1 MSDLDDDLLALA
13 GAGTDESDADFD
25 DVPLKRVADSEG
37 SAPKRAR
44 TGDSEDSNEAEDDGG
59 DAADDQ
65 YEEEEVELKNPY
77 PLEGKYI
84 DEEDRE
90 NLLEMDEVQREQ
102 ILFDRSL
109 EMERYTEKKYLQQRM
124 KQQKQQS
131 AGAGDKK
138 ATRSSNR
145 TKQTVGNKSS
155 KLDKLSEL
163 RKQREQKTRR
173 QTGGDDYEDEDDEDD
188 DEPDEEDEEDAYGYE
203 EEVVWG
209 STNKSKYKPRSYE
222 RATIEDIKKIQVGR
236 SLLAKHCFYSNFSD
250 VVVDTFGKINLG
262 MDKRTRKPIYRMVQI
277 VDVKSV
283 PEKPYNLPSTKCDIY
298 LTVSQNRSQ
307 KKDFP
312 ISIFSDGDISLE
324 EFERY
329 LKELSK
335 TDDDLPYQF
344 DVEEKHEQ
352 LQSFLNKGLS
362 DKDVND
368 MIEKKQKLQG
378 TMRSFDAVF
387 QKTKLM
393 DELKIAKQRNEPEK
407 VKQLTEKIKLIEN
420 MLLSNAA
427 QNETSGMSKVNERN
441 RKLNQ
446 TNVRKAELKNI
457 SELKK
462 ALEAKEDTGGDPF
475 SRLKTVTRMFYQ
487 DLVNQENEKA
497 LEDAKRNYENKMAE
511 KSKSESKIASSTYRV
526 LGYMDKLIGEIE
538 IDLDLDI

>member
-25 DVPLKRVADSEG
+25 DVPLKRVADSER

-44 TGDSEDSNEAEDDGG
+44 TGDSEDNEAEDDEDG

-65 YEEEEVELKNPY
+65 YDEEEPELKNPY

-84 DEEDRE
+84 DDEDRE

-102 ILFDRSL
+102 ILFDRSQ

-124 KQQKQQS
+124 KQQS

-173 QTGGDDYEDEDDEDD
+173 QAGADDYDDDEEEEEDD
-188 DEPDEEDEEDAYGYE
+188 DEEQEEDEEDAYGDE
-203 EEVVWG
+203 DDEVVWG
-209 STNKSKYKPRSYE
+209 SATKSKYKPRSYE
-222 RATIEDIKKIQVGR
+222 RAKMEDINKIRLGR

-277 VDVKSV
+277 VDVKSI
-283 PEKPYNLPSTKCDIY
+283 PEKPYNLPSSKCDIY

-335 TDDDLPYQF
+335 TDDDLPYLY
-344 DVEEKHEQ
+344 DVEEKYDQ
-352 LQSFLNKGLS
+352 LQAFLNKGLS

-368 MIEKKQKLQG
+368 MIEKKQKMLG

-393 DELKIAKQRNEPEK
+393 DELKIAKQQNDGAK
-407 VKQLTEKIKLIEN
+407 VKQLAEKIKLLED

-462 ALEAKEDTGGDPF
+462 ALDGKEGLGGDPF

-497 LEDAKRNYENKMAE
+497 LEDAKKNYENKIAE

-526 LGYMDKLIGEIE
+526 LGYMDKLIGEIDIE
-538 IDLDLDI
+538 LDLDV